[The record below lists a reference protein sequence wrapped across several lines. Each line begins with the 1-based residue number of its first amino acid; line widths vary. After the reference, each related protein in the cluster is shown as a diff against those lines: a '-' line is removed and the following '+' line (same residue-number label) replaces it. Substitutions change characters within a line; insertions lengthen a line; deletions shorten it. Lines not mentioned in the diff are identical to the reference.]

1 MTGAYYGAAYPVRDF
16 PLYAELYLQGKLD
29 LDRLVSKTY
38 PLEQINEAYAD
49 MLGGQIARGVII
61 F

>member
-1 MTGAYYGAAYPVRDF
+1 MASLDGRHALVV
-16 PLYAELYLQGKLD
+16 GKLD
-29 LDRLVSKTY
+29 LDRLVSQTY

-49 MLGGQIARGVII
+49 MLRGEGARGLVV